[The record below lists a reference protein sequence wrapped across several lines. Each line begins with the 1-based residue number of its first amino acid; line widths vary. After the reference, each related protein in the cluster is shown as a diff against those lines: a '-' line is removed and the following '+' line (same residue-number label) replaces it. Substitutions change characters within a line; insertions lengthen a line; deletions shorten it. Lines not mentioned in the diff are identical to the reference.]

1 MSLLDYFRTSKQS
14 SASLAKERLQILV
27 AHERSSRNQPSYL
40 PQLQQEILAVIQ
52 KYVEVEDN
60 AISINYEQDDNQEM
74 LELNIT
80 LPENS
85 NENSN
90 SKPKSNSNKNSHKK
104 KKKKKK

>member
-1 MSLLDYFRTSKQS
+1 MGLLDYFRTSKQS

-85 NENSN
+85 NSN